1 MVSKFSERLQALFH
15 TNKLPRWIWVIIMI
29 IFAIFAAFGFLI
41 NSNDTN
47 SAPSNMPGSNLIS
60 TTRLFFDITLK
71 LGVVILLIYI
81 FMQLLKRWQG
91 VKQGN
96 QKKCLS
102 VVETAFL
109 NPRQSLHLV
118 KAGDKLLL
126 IGSTDQTI
134 TCLTE
139 LNSDILIQT
148 IPAEADDAFAH
159 NANPVQNFASL
170 LSQSLNK
177 H

>member
-1 MVSKFSERLQALFH
+1 MIRKFSEQLQSLLESNRFP
-15 TNKLPRWIWVIIMI
+15 KWIWVIII
-29 IFAIFAAFGFLI
+29 IAFAALAAFGFLV
-41 NSNDTN
+41 NSNNT
-47 SAPSNMPGSNLIS
+47 STASGSIPGSNLVS

-71 LGVVILLIYI
+71 LGVVILMIYV

-96 QKKCLS
+96 QKKYLS
-102 VVETAFL
+102 VVETAYL

-126 IGSTDQTI
+126 IGSTDQTV

-139 LNSDILIQT
+139 LSNDVLVQETQT
-148 IPAEADDAFAH
+148 EANITAAL
-159 NANPVQNFASL
+159 NANLVHNFASL